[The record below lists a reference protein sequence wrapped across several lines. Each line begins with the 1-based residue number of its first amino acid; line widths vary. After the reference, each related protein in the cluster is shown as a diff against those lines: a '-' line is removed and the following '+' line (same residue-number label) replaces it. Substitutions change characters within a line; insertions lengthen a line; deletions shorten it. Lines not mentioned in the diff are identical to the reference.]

1 MVEKTDDLVISIS
14 ADLATVKRSLKRLEQ
29 DISSTTGKVQKQFN
43 DLGKGIDNSMTS
55 SLQARID
62 KMVGIG
68 TKGAKE
74 WSGALAD
81 QGKELERLRS
91 KYSPLFATISNYKTA
106 VSDIRRAHAVGA
118 ISANEMTAAIQR
130 ERQAALQATAAIRG
144 KNAEINK
151 TSGRGSMGAG
161 AFNTSNLAAQGF
173 DAARRHWVLS
183 SAGYR
188 LEIREGEDCRDAPL
202 RAGP

>member
-1 MVEKTDDLVISIS
+1 
-14 ADLATVKRSLKRLEQ
+14 
-29 DISSTTGKVQKQFN
+29 
-43 DLGKGIDNSMTS
+43 MTS
-55 SLQARID
+55 AMQARID

-91 KYSPLFATISNYKTA
+91 KYSPLFATINNYKSA

-130 ERQAALQATAAIRG
+130 ERQAALASTAAIKGRNQALAQG
-144 KNAEINK
+144 PA
-151 TSGRGSMGAG
+151 GRGGGQGFQTA
-161 AFNTSNLAAQGF
+161 NIAAQFQDIGVT
-173 DAARRHWVLS
+173 AAMGMNPLQIALQQGTQLCPSSIRWAAASRSLAGLRRRSRRS
-183 SAGYR
+183 SVR
-188 LEIREGEDCRDAPL
+188 FRW
-202 RAGP
+202 